1 MANWINDGDG
11 RKRVIRHDG
20 GRKAAGFKGEA
31 GDCATRAIAIATGHE
46 YRQVYDRLNVII
58 KAAPLGGR
66 KGQKKTSARTGV
78 FREHVDAYL
87 QEHGWTWV
95 ATIHVGQ
102 GCTVHARPDELP
114 KGRVVLRMSKHYA
127 AAVDGVVHDT
137 FESTRDGT
145 RCVYGYWKE
154 EAQQ

>member
-1 MANWINDGDG
+1 MANWIQDGDG
-11 RKRVIRHDG
+11 RKQVIRHDG
-20 GRKAAGFKGEA
+20 GRKAAGFKGKA

-46 YRQVYDRLNVII
+46 YRQVYDRRNAII
-58 KAAPLGGR
+58 KAAPLSR
-66 KGQKKTSARTGV
+66 RIWKKTSARTGV

-95 ATIHVGQ
+95 ATMHVGQ

-137 FESTRDGT
+137 YESTRGGT
-145 RCVYGYWKE
+145 RCVYGYWSK
-154 EAQQ
+154 